1 MEHRDLMAAAQ
12 IDGCLLDDN
21 QAITLISFARMIES
35 ANEQFN
41 LTGHATLREIIED
54 LIIKSIRP
62 FADFSV
68 PRGTVFIDI
77 GTGAG
82 IPGIPLCI
90 YRQTWRGVLID
101 SNRKKTIFIEKVLQ
115 DCHIENCIV
124 VHGRAEEYARGKE
137 RETFGMGVSRAAG
150 NPLVVMEIG
159 APLIKTGGFLY
170 IFSHAVPDSIRGRIE
185 KHGEALGLSC
195 IPQNRNGEYGIKEE
209 GLLFLKKAATPSTFP
224 RRMAVIKRMARCH
237 GDPDHGI

>member
-12 IDGCLLDDN
+12 TAGCFLDDN
-21 QAITLISFARMIES
+21 QAITLISYARMIES

-41 LTGHATLREIIED
+41 LTGHATLREIIKD

-82 IPGIPLCI
+82 IPGIPLCV
-90 YRQTWRGVLID
+90 YRQTWQGVLVD

-115 DCHIENCIV
+115 ECRMENCTV

-150 NPLVVMEIG
+150 NPPVVMEIG
-159 APLIKTGGFLY
+159 APLIKTGGLLY
-170 IFSHAVPDSIRGRIE
+170 IYAHDIPDSIQHGIE

-195 IPQNRNGEYGIKEE
+195 IPQRRFGEYGLKKE
-209 GLLFLKKAATPSTFP
+209 GLLFIKNAATPPSFP
-224 RRMAVIKRMARCH
+224 RRMAVIKRMARWYGAQGH
-237 GDPDHGI
+237 GV

>member
-12 IDGCLLDDN
+12 TAGCFLDDN
-21 QAITLISFARMIES
+21 QAITLISYARMIES
-35 ANEQFN
+35 ANQLFN
-41 LTGHATLREIIED
+41 LTGHVTLAEIIED

-90 YRQTWRGVLID
+90 YKQTWWGMLID
-101 SNRKKTIFIEKVLQ
+101 SNRKKAMFIKKVLQ
-115 DCHIENCIV
+115 DCRIENCTV
-124 VHGRAEEYARGKE
+124 VHGRAEEYARGKD
-137 RETFGMGVSRAAG
+137 RETFGLGVSRAAG

-159 APLIKTGGFLY
+159 APLIKTGGLLY
-170 IFSHAVPDSIRGRIE
+170 LYSHAVPDSIQGRIE
-185 KHGEALGLSC
+185 KHAEALGLSF
-195 IPQNRNGEYGIKEE
+195 IPQCQLGEYGLKEE
-209 GLLFLKKAATPSTFP
+209 GMLFIKNSATPLAFP
-224 RRMAVIKRMARCH
+224 RRMAVIKRMA
-237 GDPDHGI
+237 